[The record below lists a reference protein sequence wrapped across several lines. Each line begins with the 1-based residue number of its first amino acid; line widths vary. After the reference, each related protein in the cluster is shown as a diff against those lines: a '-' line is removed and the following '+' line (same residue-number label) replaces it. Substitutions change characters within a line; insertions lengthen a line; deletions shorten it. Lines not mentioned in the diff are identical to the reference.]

1 MSPTEYRPTVLIVED
16 ERDVADTYA
25 LALEEEFE
33 TRIALG
39 GDAALDEVDNDVD
52 AVVLDRRMPDRHG
65 DDVLAE
71 LRARGYDCPV
81 IMATAV
87 EPDLNILE
95 MDFDDYL
102 SKPISKDTLRET
114 VQQHLSATRNRD
126 PRLDEYFELSSKLD
140 VLEAEVPHSE
150 RQDDEEYQRL
160 KRRATEL
167 RWELEAEIDDFES
180 VVETHEQIERGN

>member
-140 VLEAEVPHSE
+140 VLEAEVSHSE

>member
-1 MSPTEYRPTVLIVED
+1 VPPTEYRSTVLIVED

-25 LALEEEFE
+25 LALQEEFE

-39 GDAALDEVDNDVD
+39 GDAALDAIDDDVD

-65 DDVLAE
+65 DDVLDE

-102 SKPISKDTLRET
+102 SKPISRDTLRET
-114 VQQHLSATRNRD
+114 VRQHLSATRERD

-140 VLEAEVPHSE
+140 VLEAEVPHGE
-150 RQDDEEYQRL
+150 RQDNEEYQRL
-160 KRRATEL
+160 RERLTEL
-167 RWELEAEIDDFES
+167 RWKLEAEIDDFES

>member
-1 MSPTEYRPTVLIVED
+1 VLIVED